1 MLDLDIRYVSFS
13 IEKIILISFC
23 FIYFFFQRQFYGP
36 QEYLLYNMF
45 NHHFFNGA
53 EGVSTYEQFLKEA
66 KNNLAVVM
74 DPPFG
79 GKVEI
84 IAHTLRKIDDE
95 YKRLN
100 RVNSSDISSNLFIV
114 VT

>member
-1 MLDLDIRYVSFS
+1 
-13 IEKIILISFC
+13 
-23 FIYFFFQRQFYGP
+23 
-36 QEYLLYNMF
+36 MF
-45 NHHFFNGA
+45 NHHFFNGV
-53 EGVSTYEQFLKEA
+53 EGVSIYEQFLKEA

-84 IAHTLRKIDDE
+84 IAHTLQKIDKE

-100 RVNSSDISSNLFIV
+100 GVTSSEISSKLFII
-114 VT
+114 

>member
-1 MLDLDIRYVSFS
+1 
-13 IEKIILISFC
+13 
-23 FIYFFFQRQFYGP
+23 
-36 QEYLLYNMF
+36 MF
-45 NHHFFNGA
+45 NHHFFNGV
-53 EGVSTYEQFLKEA
+53 EGVSTYEQFLKEG

-84 IAHTLRKIDDE
+84 IANTLQKIDKE

-100 RVNSSDISSNLFIV
+100 GVTSSEISSNFFII
-114 VT
+114 